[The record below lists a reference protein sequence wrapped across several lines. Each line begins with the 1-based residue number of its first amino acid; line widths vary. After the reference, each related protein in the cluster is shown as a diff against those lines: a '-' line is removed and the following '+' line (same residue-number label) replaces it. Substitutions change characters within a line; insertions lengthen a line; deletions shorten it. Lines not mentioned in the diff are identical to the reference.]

1 MNVCKELKN
10 ARRKSMGR
18 ERTHFIK
25 SGFCRTSFLAVNANV
40 CDSLI
45 RKQLLAPLMGRK
57 FWGEPSGNGAKLSV
71 EA

>member
-1 MNVCKELKN
+1 MNILEELKN

-18 ERTHFIK
+18 ERAYFIK
-25 SGFCRTSFLAVNANV
+25 SQFCKTSFLAMNASV

-57 FWGEPSGNGAKLSV
+57 F
-71 EA
+71 